1 MASRHKASSHA
12 TGSQAQPA
20 WQGLADP
27 AQWAEQF
34 RQWQSMAGAFA
45 QSGAPGS
52 TGFGPA
58 GGMPAGEGT
67 IPFALIPPERLAEI
81 QQKYLEAWLQIWGH
95 MSAGDSAETVAPT
108 DRRFANDAWR
118 KSPLYGYAAAFYVL
132 NARTLMDMAD
142 AVQADAKTRERVRFA
157 VSQWTAAMSPS
168 NFLATNPEAQKQ
180 LIESRGES
188 LRAGILNMLQDME
201 RGKISQTD
209 ETAFEIG
216 RNVAN
221 SEGAVVFENDYFQLI
236 QYKPLT
242 AKVHARPLLLVP
254 PCINKYYILDLQPTN
269 SLVRYSVEQGHTVF
283 LVSWRNPDASMA
295 ARNWDDYI
303 EGGAIEA
310 IRVAREITAQDQINL
325 LGFCVGGT
333 ILSTALAVLAAR
345 GEHPA
350 ASLTLLTTL
359 LDFSDTGILDVF
371 VDQAQV
377 EMREQTIGSA
387 APAGPGLLRG
397 VELANTFSFLRPNDL
412 VWNYVVENY
421 LKGKTPA
428 PFDLLYWNGDSTNLP
443 GPWYCWYLRH
453 TYLQNDLMAPGRLT
467 VCGEPVDLGRIEVPV
482 YLYGSREDHI
492 VPWKSAYAS
501 TQLLKGE
508 RRFVLGASGH
518 IAGVINPPAANKRSH
533 WINAGLPDSAEAWLD
548 GAQEHPGSWWPDW
561 SAWLVKHAG
570 AQKAAPKRYGNA
582 DHPAI
587 EPAPG
592 RYVKQK
598 A

>member
-1 MASRHKASSHA
+1 MASRQSTSSKASSAH
-12 TGSQAQPA
+12 TQAP
-20 WQGLADP
+20 WQGLSDP

-34 RQWQSMAGAFA
+34 KQWQAFAGAFA
-45 QSGAPGS
+45 QPGAPAP
-52 TGFGPA
+52 GFGQFN
-58 GGMPAGEGT
+58 GGQVGEGT
-67 IPFALIPPERLAEI
+67 VPFALIPPERLAEI
-81 QQKYLEAWLQIWGH
+81 QQKYLEEWLQIWRH
-95 MSAGDSAETVAPT
+95 MSTGESAEAVAPS
-108 DRRFANDAWR
+108 DRRFSNDAWR

-132 NARTLMDMAD
+132 NARTLMEMAD

-168 NFLATNPEAQKQ
+168 NFLATNPEAQKH

-188 LRAGILNMLQDME
+188 LRTGILNMLQDME

-242 AKVHARPLLLVP
+242 AKVYARPLLLVP
-254 PCINKYYILDLQPTN
+254 PCINKYYILDLQPAN
-269 SLVRYSVEQGHTVF
+269 SLVRYAVEQGNTVF

-295 ARNWDDYI
+295 SRTWDDYI

-310 IRVAREITAQDQINL
+310 LRVAREISGQDQINV

-359 LDFSDTGILDVF
+359 LDFTDTGILDVF

-377 EMREQTIGSA
+377 EMREQTIGA
-387 APAGPGLLRG
+387 NAPTGPGLLRG

-453 TYLQNDLMAPGRLT
+453 TYLQNDLKTPGKLT
-467 VCGEPVDLGRIEVPV
+467 VNGTPVDLGKIEAPV
-482 YLYGSREDHI
+482 YIYGSREDHI
-492 VPWKSAYAS
+492 VPWQSAYAS
-501 TQLLKGE
+501 VPLLKGE

-533 WINAGLPDSAEAWLD
+533 WINTKLPETADAWFE
-548 GAQEHPGSWWPDW
+548 GAKEQPGSWWPDW
-561 SAWLVKHAG
+561 SSWLASHAG

-582 DHPAI
+582 DYPEI